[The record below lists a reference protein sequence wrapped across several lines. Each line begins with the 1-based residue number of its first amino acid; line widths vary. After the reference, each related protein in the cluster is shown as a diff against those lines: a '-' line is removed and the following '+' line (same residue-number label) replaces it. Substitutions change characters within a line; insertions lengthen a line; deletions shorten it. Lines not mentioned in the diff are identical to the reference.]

1 MNAKKVIGISLLAT
15 GIGTAIYYLVA
26 RGRDIGI
33 AEKQGRY
40 LSFST
45 SYCMAG
51 LNGSVQI
58 DLPAISDAFYEDF
71 DVPQNVEKMN
81 QIRSQY
87 GVIVSSIASLTNLP
101 ESLIYSF
108 IFIESAGNAFAMNG
122 KAIGLMQV
130 STTSATDIVY
140 MEYKKG
146 RLGSGESAIL
156 RNYLGARLDQILS
169 MRSPGVL
176 QVVTQTDLYEPEL
189 NILIGSILLGQLI
202 DEHTE
207 NDVLRL
213 DKVVVRYNVGYYSFG
228 RGKNLIGDVLTVIG
242 QVNPFTSSY
251 ITKLIGR
258 NGVLEMI
265 ESENCA

>member
-1 MNAKKVIGISLLAT
+1 MNAKKVIGMSLLLT
-15 GIGTAIYYLVA
+15 GVGAAIYYLLSK
-26 RGRDIGI
+26 GREIGL

-51 LNGSVQI
+51 LNGNVRI
-58 DLPAISDAFYEDF
+58 DLPAVSDAFYEDYQ
-71 DVPQNVEKMN
+71 VPQNIDKLN

-87 GVIVSSIASLTNLP
+87 GQVVSSISTLTNLP
-101 ESLIYSF
+101 DSLIYSF

-146 RLGSGESAIL
+146 RLGSGETAIL

-169 MRSPGVL
+169 MRSPGLLHVI
-176 QVVTQTDLYEPEL
+176 TQTDLYQVEL

-213 DKVVVRYNVGYYSFG
+213 DKVVVRYNVGYYAFG

-265 ESENCA
+265 EAENCA